1 MMTHARAAGQ
11 FVVRQQL
18 RCGRGGLSALASPTL
33 LFWNFVRTRGRAPAL
48 ALQSWARAHA
58 RRSGARLA
66 GRVGELGGGRGRGLG
81 VGIRAETRRA
91 RRVVLAGPDP
101 PRPADAPNRASSSPS
116 HGAAAPLRAVI
127 DAGGFPAFARSTPG
141 TARDE
146 PWPAARLF
154 ASGADESVVIP
165 AWSPFSPRFVA
176 PDDERE
182 CDARSS
188 SSGPHPRAAAKPR
201 PTFSSPSLIDLRRT
215 SFSID
220 EAESSNRAVVPS
232 VTPRDDDA
240 AEPRGVVASRAPGTI
255 IPRLVPAA
263 RESTHHHPVPALP
276 WSVLERMDRAS
287 GRHSLSPDPRGLID
301 AAHLR
306 AIVHERRTL
315 LEGSGGSRGQP
326 SGQPSGHPSGQP
338 SGQPSGRERPTH
350 SNAPRDQK
358 MLDAS
363 IATALE
369 RRVGG
374 AWATRAK
381 MRELAFAALASWRFS
396 ARRSRGSAL
405 RALAFRS
412 SRHDRRLVSR
422 SFVFWRRSRRARD
435 AVERWLR
442 ASRRNR
448 LVVAFERWN
457 AVRFC
462 LRPAR
467 IVAGSE
473 AITRWRRSYLVP
485 AFAAMMA
492 MKATYIDAP
501 RVSADRF
508 LFKTLGLRT
517 FARWRRKA
525 ARFARRRAWDVFVER
540 WRVVRALSVGFNAW
554 ATLALVTLRTA
565 RENAEKMR
573 EDLAFERV
581 VRAFSHWRRR
591 ARQISR
597 GAALVDLACAKWDAE
612 RTRLAFGA
620 MQAASVLRSARR
632 ADADEHAE
640 RWRRARAIDRW
651 RRGFIA
657 YERNRLAP
665 AADALARVATK
676 TRKSFAFRDWRSR
689 VFDTNALVNRFRSAV
704 SAKYLASRSIREWR
718 LLCRD
723 LRASRRYA
731 HAKLA
736 PTRRRLLARAA
747 LRVFAANAETWV
759 RIRAERLATGL
770 ELAALR
776 RMHRAFERW
785 LRVASERVLRRLQT
799 RRAIRHR
806 THRAL
811 RFWRAHHAST
821 AEARERR
828 RRANARAVAIE
839 FAAAWGAWREIVA
852 ACGKARRAVDR
863 YSGSM
868 RAGHQGFHGHAGRAG
883 GGGLLVGNT
892 AGNPVAN
899 GSRQKKRTFE
909 DLFRGDLSLRFVA
922 PAARARAK
930 AIVAAMERRAIGAEA
945 MRAWGEKAERERKK
959 NVLGMWSLSRGGEE
973 AKNASARRDEEEDD
987 AETAATVAADAETS
1001 SRPPGAPPGTT
1012 SNGFERTSRRRGS
1025 GRGVSARGV
1034 SERAPAALAARGGD
1048 AERTVAVARRLV
1060 RVGAGL
1066 RFVAGGVEVR
1076 LRCVLPGDEVRPGG
1090 VRAAGNRDEPPPR
1103 GFGFGFGRA
1112 RGGDGGA

>member
-1 MMTHARAAGQ
+1 
-11 FVVRQQL
+11 
-18 RCGRGGLSALASPTL
+18 
-33 LFWNFVRTRGRAPAL
+33 
-48 ALQSWARAHA
+48 
-58 RRSGARLA
+58 
-66 GRVGELGGGRGRGLG
+66 
-81 VGIRAETRRA
+81 
-91 RRVVLAGPDP
+91 
-101 PRPADAPNRASSSPS
+101 
-116 HGAAAPLRAVI
+116 
-127 DAGGFPAFARSTPG
+127 
-141 TARDE
+141 
-146 PWPAARLF
+146 
-154 ASGADESVVIP
+154 
-165 AWSPFSPRFVA
+165 
-176 PDDERE
+176 
-182 CDARSS
+182 
-188 SSGPHPRAAAKPR
+188 
-201 PTFSSPSLIDLRRT
+201 
-215 SFSID
+215 
-220 EAESSNRAVVPS
+220 
-232 VTPRDDDA
+232 
-240 AEPRGVVASRAPGTI
+240 
-255 IPRLVPAA
+255 
-263 RESTHHHPVPALP
+263 
-276 WSVLERMDRAS
+276 
-287 GRHSLSPDPRGLID
+287 
-301 AAHLR
+301 
-306 AIVHERRTL
+306 
-315 LEGSGGSRGQP
+315 
-326 SGQPSGHPSGQP
+326 
-338 SGQPSGRERPTH
+338 
-350 SNAPRDQK
+350 
-358 MLDAS
+358 
-363 IATALE
+363 
-369 RRVGG
+369 
-374 AWATRAK
+374 
-381 MRELAFAALASWRFS
+381 MRELAFAALASWRLT

-405 RALAFRS
+405 RALAFRA

-467 IVAGSE
+467 IVASSE

-573 EDLAFERV
+573 EDLAFEGV

-612 RTRLAFGA
+612 RTRRAFGA

-657 YERNRLAP
+657 YERHRLAP

-828 RRANARAVAIE
+828 RRANAKAVAIE

-987 AETAATVAADAETS
+987 AETAATVAADAEKSS
-1001 SRPPGAPPGTT
+1001 SRRRPPEAPPPEHYFERTSNELRGAEEAGAASRRAASRSARPPPSPRAAATRSEPSPSLDDSFASARDYASSPAASRFASAASSPGTRYVPGVYAPPGTGT
-1012 SNGFERTSRRRGS
+1012 RRRREGS
-1025 GRGVSARGV
+1025 GSGSDAREAATAGRSLASPERWARRPNSSSSSSSPASRLEAIARDAAGEGFDDAGLESPERRRALERLRSRAARSLFAGGREEEEDEGGVCSV
-1034 SERAPAALAARGGD
+1034 SWSPAPAGRGGGGR
-1048 AERTVAVARRLV
+1048 AERTERTERT
-1060 RVGAGL
+1060 
-1066 RFVAGGVEVR
+1066 E
-1076 LRCVLPGDEVRPGG
+1076 RPSMMS
-1090 VRAAGNRDEPPPR
+1090 PPR
-1103 GFGFGFGRA
+1103 SPSRESSAKMLELRSQFE
-1112 RGGDGGA
+1112 